1 MWYNNYIMILYFDTE
16 TTSLIPGQI
25 CEIAYIMQSK
35 DKTETKNF
43 FFMVDS
49 FDEKASEITGYTVE
63 KIKTLSKGKTF
74 SDYAKEIGEDFLKAD
89 LVISH
94 NFNFDYHFMQTEF
107 SRLNSLFRFK
117 QEMCSMKFFTNILK
131 LERKSGNGYKYPKL
145 VELAD
150 YFEIDEEKIN
160 TAKEKLFV
168 NGNTFHS
175 ATFDTTCLY
184 LCINE
189 YMNKNGD
196 FKEEM
201 SKYL

>member
-25 CEIAYIMQSK
+25 CEIAYIMQDK

-43 FFMVDS
+43 FFKVDS

-63 KIKTLSKGKTF
+63 KIEKLSGGKSF
-74 SDYAKEIGEDFLKAD
+74 SDYAKEIGSDFEKAS

-107 SRLNSLFRFK
+107 SRLNGLFKFK
-117 QEMCSMKFFTNILK
+117 QEMCSMKYFTNILK
-131 LERKSGNGYKYPKL
+131 LQRVSGNGYKYPKL
-145 VELAD
+145 VELAN
-150 YFEIDEEKIN
+150 YFEIDEVKIN
-160 TAKEKLFV
+160 VAKEKLFV

-189 YMNKNGD
+189 YMEQNEE
-196 FKEEM
+196 FKKEM
-201 SKYL
+201 SKYF